1 VPIWYDRTRDNY
13 GNTARA
19 MKSFTKAEFIR
30 ACGEFFEE
38 SSELWQRRTEQWT
51 EEGILHTVDNPHSSS
66 GRARRYSEE
75 EVYIALVLFRLKAIG
90 FSLSTIKAVS
100 SCLHASF
107 IYRDWPSEFV
117 REAAE
122 RARNYWNACKDDT
135 WNAERMDGSPILTI
149 VLIPD
154 SGRGFGPNE
163 LEVLLQL
170 GENAEII
177 PGCEAIRLNLQQI
190 FAAARVRPRRVTL
203 SVPAGALQQIL
214 VAG

>member
-1 VPIWYDRTRDNY
+1 
-13 GNTARA
+13 

-51 EEGILHTVDNPHSSS
+51 EEGILRTVDNPHSSS

-75 EVYIALVLFRLKAIG
+75 EVYVALVLFRLKAIG
-90 FSLSTIKAVS
+90 FSLATIKAVS
-100 SCLHASF
+100 LCLHTSLLYQDHTVAQ
-107 IYRDWPSEFV
+107 D
-117 REAAE
+117 AAE

-135 WNAERMDGSPILTI
+135 WNTERMGGQPTLTI
-149 VLIPD
+149 ILIPD

-163 LEVLLQL
+163 VEILLRF
-170 GENAEII
+170 GGNAEIV
-177 PGCEAIRLNLQQI
+177 PGCEAIRFNLQQI

-203 SVPAGALQQIL
+203 SVPAGELQQIL
-214 VAG
+214 VAC